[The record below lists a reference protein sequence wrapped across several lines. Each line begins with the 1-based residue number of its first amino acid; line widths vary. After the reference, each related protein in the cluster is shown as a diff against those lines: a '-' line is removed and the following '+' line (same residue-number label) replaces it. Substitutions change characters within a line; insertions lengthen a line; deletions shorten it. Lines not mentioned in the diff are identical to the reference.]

1 MDAFTLLALLRILS
15 CTINLSITLSI
26 LKLKMLLPDAK
37 PVKLTNSLTIH
48 APLSR
53 RGHGPGIIIIRADT
67 AASEKHERAT
77 LDPEPLQ
84 KWAEESFTVAQ
95 VTVSSDHI
103 TVKEELRHAINAL
116 SEHEKCDKKTGFGLI
131 VYSPSFVADIVDE
144 IDKYDEIKAIVSYGN
159 LARLPIKPFLYHL
172 PEIGTKSKSENGV
185 SYCYPDVASASF
197 IIPSHKDFSPASA
210 TVAHTRC
217 LSFLKKELNGPWFDL
232 EEIWDE
238 HTKFEFDER
247 SVENTMSTMVQ
258 EPYVNHIPTITG
270 GIGRE
275 KLSSFYA
282 NHFIFNNPDD
292 TNLELVSRTVGIDRV
307 VDEFIF
313 SFTHDKPV
321 DWLIP
326 GIPPTGK
333 TLRIPFNAVVN
344 VRGDR
349 LYHEHITWDQLTV
362 LFQLGLMPE
371 YLPIPYELPNGPNP
385 RPGGTLEYRVPGTGV
400 QTADKMVDESSVASN
415 EMFDYAVRERPA

>member
-1 MDAFTLLALLRILS
+1 
-15 CTINLSITLSI
+15 
-26 LKLKMLLPDAK
+26 MLLPNAK
-37 PVKLTNSLTIH
+37 PVKLTHNLTLH

-67 AASEKHERAT
+67 TASEQNEQAT

-84 KWAEESFTVAQ
+84 KWAEESYTVAQ
-95 VTVSSDHI
+95 VTVSSDHRM
-103 TVKEELRHAINAL
+103 VKEELRQAIDAL
-116 SEHEKCDKKTGFGLI
+116 GEHENCDKKTGYGVI
-131 VYSPSFVADIVDE
+131 VYSPWFVADIIDE
-144 IDKYDEIKAIVSYGN
+144 IDNCDEIKAIVSYG
-159 LARLPIKPFLYHL
+159 RLHKTPKKPFLCHL
-172 PEIGTKSKSENGV
+172 QGAGTKEKSENGV
-185 SYCYPDVASASF
+185 IYRYPEVASACF
-197 IIPSHKDFSPASA
+197 IIPSHKDFSVASA
-210 TVAHTRC
+210 AVAHTRC
-217 LSFLKKELNGPWFDL
+217 LSLLKKELDGPWFDL

-258 EPYVNHIPTITG
+258 EPYVNHISIMTG
-270 GIGRE
+270 GIGRK
-275 KLSSFYA
+275 KLTLFYA
-282 NHFIFNNPDD
+282 HHFVHNNPDD
-292 TNLELVSRTVGIDRV
+292 ITLELVSRTVGIDRV
-307 VDEFIF
+307 VDEFLVCL
-313 SFTHDKPV
+313 THNKPI

-371 YLPIPYELPNGPNP
+371 YLPIPYDLPNGPYP
-385 RPGGTLEYRVPGTGV
+385 RSARMLEYRVPGAGA
-400 QTADKMVDESSVASN
+400 QTADKMVNESSVVSN
-415 EMFDYAVRERPA
+415 EMFSYTVRETPV